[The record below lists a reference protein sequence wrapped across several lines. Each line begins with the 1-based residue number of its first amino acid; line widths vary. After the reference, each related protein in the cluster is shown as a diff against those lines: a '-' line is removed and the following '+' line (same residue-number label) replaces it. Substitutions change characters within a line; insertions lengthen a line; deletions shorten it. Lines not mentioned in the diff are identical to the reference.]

1 MNDERESL
9 RRELVEAEENLL
21 LEHRSSNRSRPVLAV
36 GVTADV

>member
-21 LEHRSSNRSRPVLAV
+21 LEHRSSNRRRLVLAV
-36 GVTADV
+36 GVTDNV